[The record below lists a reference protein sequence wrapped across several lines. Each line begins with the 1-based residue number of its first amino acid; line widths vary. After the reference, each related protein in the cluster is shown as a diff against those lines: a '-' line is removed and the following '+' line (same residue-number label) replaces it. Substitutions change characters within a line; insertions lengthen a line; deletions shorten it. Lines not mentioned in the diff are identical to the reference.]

1 MKGDFSMKKTATILL
16 LVTLVTLS
24 LTGCGDKNKIR
35 DLKAEIKAQDKA
47 IEEVELKLEE
57 ERAKTAQLTAE
68 KELLL
73 LLSDD
78 YLEESE
84 NLDSLSSDYRAK
96 IAELEAEN
104 KELKKQVN
112 SSYSPSESDLQ
123 SQVNALTAELE
134 SYKKENS
141 TLRQQ
146 VGNTSNYTLQNQIN
160 VLTAELENYKK
171 VNEILQQQLADAQK
185 ALSAHVQS
193 NSSSYISIK
202 FWSDGNLYVSEKTVW
217 YSDQNCRNKLSNES
231 VIIASPIIDKTQL
244 ENGYIVYTCLSTN
257 GLVYSSY
264 NPRLTKV
271 KN

>member
-1 MKGDFSMKKTATILL
+1 MKKTSIIL

-24 LTGCGDKNKIR
+24 LTGCGDKDKIR
-35 DLKAEIKAQDKA
+35 DLKAEIKAQNKS
-47 IEEVELKLEE
+47 IGELELDLEA

-84 NLDSLSSDYRAK
+84 SLDSLSSDYRTK

-104 KELKKQVN
+104 KELKKQIN
-112 SSYSPSESDLQ
+112 ASYSTSESDLQ

-134 SYKKENS
+134 NYKKENS

-146 VGNTSNYTLQNQIN
+146 VGNTSNYALQNQIN

-171 VNEILQQQLADAQK
+171 VNEILQQQLSDAQK
-185 ALSAHVQS
+185 ALSTHVQS

-217 YSDQNCRNKLSNES
+217 YSDQNCRNELSNEN
-231 VIIASPIIDKTQL
+231 VIIVSPIIDKTEL
-244 ENGYIVYTCLSTN
+244 KNGYLVYTCLSTD
-257 GLVYSSY
+257 GLVYSAY
-264 NPRLTKV
+264 NPRLVKV